1 MTVLCIIGWALS
13 IATSLFLAKNALDKI
28 RGTEE
33 SKGNFKFMNLENYR
47 LQTGLGEMLGAVLL
61 LVPMTS
67 VIGLVLISTFMGGA
81 VVAHLSLMGGNK
93 KEFPIAVWFG
103 ALVGYLLRAYC

>member
-1 MTVLCIIGWALS
+1 MTVLCIIGWVLS
-13 IATSLFLAKNALDKI
+13 VATSLFLAKNAFDKI

-61 LVPMTS
+61 LIPMTS

>member
-1 MTVLCIIGWALS
+1 MTVLCIIGWVLS
-13 IATSLFLAKNALDKI
+13 VATSLFLAKNAFDKI

-47 LQTGLGEMLGAVLL
+47 LQTGLGEMLGSVLL

>member
-1 MTVLCIIGWALS
+1 MTVLCIIGWVLS
-13 IATSLFLAKNALDKI
+13 VATSLFLAKNAFDKI

>member
-1 MTVLCIIGWALS
+1 
-13 IATSLFLAKNALDKI
+13 LAKNAFDKI

-47 LQTGLGEMLGAVLL
+47 LQTGVGEMLGAALL